1 MMLGILLD
9 AGHEIVE
16 DENEAEVIVVNTC
29 AFIKDAKME
38 SIETL
43 IEMASHKKNA
53 KCKYLIAAGCL
64 AQRYKDEL
72 LKEIPEVDA
81 IIGNQGFDNIAKAIE
96 DLEKKQEA
104 NYMPALEGMPVCGYR
119 RVVTGPSHYAY
130 LKIAEGCD
138 KRCTYCIIPSIR
150 GRYRSIPME
159 TLLKEAEDL
168 AGRGV
173 VELILIAQETTLYG
187 LDLYGKK
194 TLPELLVKLAA
205 IEGIKKIRLQ
215 YCYPE
220 EITDEL
226 IDVMA
231 KESKICHYIDMPLQS
246 CSDNVLIKM
255 GRKAREAEIRETVNK
270 LRTRIPDIC
279 IRTTLIS
286 GFPGERRKDQ
296 LTTLKCVKDI
306 RFDRLGVFTYS
317 PEEGTPAVD
326 FKRKVPEFIKT
337 FRKNEIMKAQQ
348 KIAFAKARDMIG
360 EKLDAIIEGRLVEDG
375 VYVGRTY
382 RDAPDV
388 DGYVFIES
396 ERDLLSGDII
406 NIEVTGAKGYDLVA
420 KETI

>member
-1 MMLGILLD
+1 
-9 AGHEIVE
+9 
-16 DENEAEVIVVNTC
+16 
-29 AFIKDAKME
+29 
-38 SIETL
+38 
-43 IEMASHKKNA
+43 
-53 KCKYLIAAGCL
+53 
-64 AQRYKDEL
+64 
-72 LKEIPEVDA
+72 
-81 IIGNQGFDNIAKAIE
+81 
-96 DLEKKQEA
+96 
-104 NYMPALEGMPVCGYR
+104 
-119 RVVTGPSHYAY
+119 
-130 LKIAEGCD
+130 
-138 KRCTYCIIPSIR
+138 
-150 GRYRSIPME
+150 
-159 TLLKEAEDL
+159 
-168 AGRGV
+168 
-173 VELILIAQETTLYG
+173 
-187 LDLYGKK
+187 
-194 TLPELLVKLAA
+194 
-205 IEGIKKIRLQ
+205 
-215 YCYPE
+215 
-220 EITDEL
+220 
-226 IDVMA
+226 MA

-326 FKRKVPEFIKT
+326 FKGKVPEFIKT